1 MFDPLNFTKGARV
14 KDVRR
19 WRESELVHGRVA
31 MLAALGF
38 IVGEQ
43 LEDFPAFLN
52 ADGHITGPAIYQFQQ
67 VEARGAV
74 FVSTCCCLCWAS
86 LFLASLM
93 SRYLQLYA
101 CLHPWLQ
108 GLLAQLHMLHLQPCS
123 TTQPH
128 ACAGAWGKVHVLFWS
143 KPSALCAD
151 ILPVLYC
158 PAVGAPGPG
167 HWSVRVLPCCLRL
180 GHTHR

>member
-1 MFDPLNFTKGARV
+1 LLLLLLLYLPSSPNLSYTDEYAKTLPGISQPFPDMFDPLNFTKGARV

-38 IVGEQ
+38 IIGEQ

-74 FVSTCCCLCWAS
+74 FVS
-86 LFLASLM
+86 
-93 SRYLQLYA
+93 
-101 CLHPWLQ
+101 
-108 GLLAQLHMLHLQPCS
+108 
-123 TTQPH
+123 
-128 ACAGAWGKVHVLFWS
+128 
-143 KPSALCAD
+143 
-151 ILPVLYC
+151 I
-158 PAVGAPGPG
+158 
-167 HWSVRVLPCCLRL
+167 
-180 GHTHR
+180 

>member
-74 FVSTCCCLCWAS
+74 FVSTRC
-86 LFLASLM
+86 
-93 SRYLQLYA
+93 
-101 CLHPWLQ
+101 
-108 GLLAQLHMLHLQPCS
+108 
-123 TTQPH
+123 
-128 ACAGAWGKVHVLFWS
+128 
-143 KPSALCAD
+143 
-151 ILPVLYC
+151 
-158 PAVGAPGPG
+158 
-167 HWSVRVLPCCLRL
+167 
-180 GHTHR
+180 

>member
-1 MFDPLNFTKGARV
+1 MFLSQLHVFHRQELTARSLSFLVLLLLLFYPTTDAKTLPGISQPFPDMFDPLNFTKGARV

-43 LEDFPAFLN
+43 LEDIPAFLN

-74 FVSTCCCLCWAS
+74 FVSIFPTFS
-86 LFLASLM
+86 TVYLA
-93 SRYLQLYA
+93 
-101 CLHPWLQ
+101 
-108 GLLAQLHMLHLQPCS
+108 G
-123 TTQPH
+123 T
-128 ACAGAWGKVHVLFWS
+128 
-143 KPSALCAD
+143 
-151 ILPVLYC
+151 
-158 PAVGAPGPG
+158 
-167 HWSVRVLPCCLRL
+167 
-180 GHTHR
+180 

>member
-43 LEDFPAFLN
+43 LEDIPAFLN

-74 FVSTCCCLCWAS
+74 FVSICDCCV
-86 LFLASLM
+86 LASL
-93 SRYLQLYA
+93 STPASPAL
-101 CLHPWLQ
+101 CLHCCVATSAAVCCSQ
-108 GLLAQLHMLHLQPCS
+108 QELLCPHVARSLHVDQLS
-123 TTQPH
+123 VH
-128 ACAGAWGKVHVLFWS
+128 A
-143 KPSALCAD
+143 
-151 ILPVLYC
+151 
-158 PAVGAPGPG
+158 
-167 HWSVRVLPCCLRL
+167 
-180 GHTHR
+180 